1 MDEKISC
8 IINEVYQKNK
18 LSQICSKIN
27 IQKIAI

>member
-18 LSQICSKIN
+18 LPQISSKIN
-27 IQKIAI
+27 IQKIAM